1 MDAALPSDVVK
12 AGLQQPSM
20 WITQDAD
27 SMRLERQKVGGWTE
41 ARIEA
46 HQTSMRGVRRPA
58 RRRLLRARARDV
70 SRQLHRHCKVHSS
83 GRPAG
88 ALSANQWISGALP
101 ALFIAQEISTPKCF
115 LN

>member
-46 HQTSMRGVRRPA
+46 HQTSMRAVYDGLPGAGYFVRVPGTFHVNFTDIA
-58 RRRLLRARARDV
+58 RCTPLDA
-70 SRQLHRHCKVHSS
+70 QL
-83 GRPAG
+83 G
-88 ALSANQWISGALP
+88 LSAPINGFRAPCQHYL
-101 ALFIAQEISTPKCF
+101 
-115 LN
+115 